1 MWISVLTK
9 KIVFLFLFFFFA
21 AIMADYFLSLNVA
34 SSKQLVDK
42 ARGVFHR

>member
-9 KIVFLFLFFFFA
+9 KIVFLFVFA

>member
-1 MWISVLTK
+1 MDISVDK
-9 KIVFLFLFFFFA
+9 KNWFFLFVFA

>member
-1 MWISVLTK
+1 MDISVDK
-9 KIVFLFLFFFFA
+9 ENCFFFLFVFA

-42 ARGVFHR
+42 ARDVFHR

>member
-9 KIVFLFLFFFFA
+9 KIGFFLFVFA

>member
-1 MWISVLTK
+1 MDISVDEENWF
-9 KIVFLFLFFFFA
+9 FLLVFA